1 MCRDSGAGP
10 LEEKKVWYLLSQ
22 IAAGLKYLHD
32 RSIVHRDLKPPNVL
46 LFEGE
51 GGVVAKLSALLN
63 VTRMALAAVKV
74 ERVVR
79 YHTATGLRQHQAF
92 YPLEQASAA
101 EIIYMLLVQSQP
113 MCWLRSYNA
122 MFTSALPLLST

>member
-1 MCRDSGAGP
+1 MPCCRMCRDSGVGP

-51 GGVVAKLSALLN
+51 GGGVVANS
-63 VTRMALAAVKV
+63 
-74 ERVVR
+74 VR
-79 YHTATGLRQHQAF
+79 F
-92 YPLEQASAA
+92 
-101 EIIYMLLVQSQP
+101 SQ
-113 MCWLRSYNA
+113 CDSNGIGCCQG
-122 MFTSALPLLST
+122 